1 MQYTA
6 EYLDSQ
12 RETAQSMQPARSLQV
27 MARLA
32 ISQLHQLIPCRQAS
46 LIKFDRQAGAATIL
60 ATYTIG
66 EPPRE
71 KGTRLPLEVL
81 ALAPEIWQ
89 GEVHL
94 TGNLLNLSN
103 PSRAL
108 QALQAE
114 GVRCYLS
121 VPIVGHPEDFRPAKA
136 PILGCLNI
144 GADTPDAFT
153 PEHIHWACEVASMMA
168 VAIGQA
174 VLYQQAQHQVNE
186 LEQHLAE
193 RTAVE
198 TELISSVQAA
208 DEQLQQKAKE
218 QQQLEAAVRRQAQKE
233 RLSATIS
240 QQSRHASNLRE
251 TLNTAA
257 SEVREA
263 LQADRVLI
271 YRFAEDW
278 SGSMVVESLA
288 SGWISMLGFSLREP
302 CLSSEQYLRRYQ
314 RGRFQAIE
322 DTSTVNL
329 EPAHFELL
337 EFFGIKSQLIV
348 PLLVGEELRINA
360 AQKTLDSQPSNSPSK
375 LWGLLIAHQCE
386 SSRQWQPFEIDLLT
400 SVTTQLEIAIQQS
413 RLCEKVRQL
422 NADLV
427 RQVEDCNEQLQQVLE
442 FEAMLQRITDK
453 ACDSLDETQI
463 LQTAVKELAEVL
475 GVEECSSAVYSA
487 DRTTVTLCHH
497 HSTSPPS
504 SLRSRPMADFPQV
517 YCQLLQGKEFQFCQA
532 GSNNSQGNS
541 AILACPISHGDEV
554 LGDLWLFKQPEDN
567 FNALE
572 IRLVQLVT
580 HHCAI
585 ALRQARLY
593 QSAQSQV
600 TELAKLNELKDDFL
614 STVSHE
620 LRTPLSNMKMAIQML
635 AISLNQE
642 TGFFAELTKPEAERS
657 KLARYFQIVRNECE
671 REIHLINDLLELQQ
685 LDAGSQTWAP
695 AIIQLQRLIPQ
706 IVEPF
711 EDQTRNCQQVLQLE
725 MSPDLP
731 DLFGDPSILKRVLAE
746 LLTNACKY
754 TPAGEQ
760 ITVEVAAVG
769 DRVQFSVT
777 NSGAEI
783 PPEELNNIFK
793 KFYRIPKADRWQQGG
808 TGLGL
813 AVVHKLTE
821 RLGGTIQVK
830 SEAGQTCFT
839 VDLPINGPSQTS

>member
-6 EYLDSQ
+6 EYLESQ
-12 RETAQSMQPARSLQV
+12 QETAQSMQPARSLQI
-27 MARLA
+27 MARLGL
-32 ISQLHQLIPCRQAS
+32 SQLQQLLPCRQAS
-46 LIKFDRQAGAATIL
+46 LVKFDREAGAATIL
-60 ATYTIG
+60 ATYTLG

-71 KGTRLPLEVL
+71 KATRLPLEVL
-81 ALAPEIWQ
+81 ALSPEIWQ

-94 TGNLLNLSN
+94 TGNLLNLSK
-103 PSRAL
+103 PSRAF

-121 VPIVGHPEDFRPAKA
+121 VPILGHPEGSRPAKA

-144 GADTPDAFT
+144 GADTADAFT
-153 PEHIHWACEVASMMA
+153 PEHIHWACEVASMVA

-174 VLYQQAQHQVNE
+174 VLCQQAQHQVNE
-186 LEQHLAE
+186 LEHRLAE
-193 RTAVE
+193 RKAVE
-198 TELISSVQAA
+198 TELISSVQATE
-208 DEQLQQKAKE
+208 EQLQQKAKE
-218 QQQLEAAVRRQAQKE
+218 RQQLEAVVRRQAQKE

-240 QQSRHASNLRE
+240 QQIRHSSNLWE

-278 SGSMVVESLA
+278 SGSIVVESLA
-288 SGWISMLGFSLREP
+288 SGWIPMLGFSLREP
-302 CLSSEQYLRRYQ
+302 CLSSDQYLRRYR
-314 RGRFQAIE
+314 RGRFQAID
-322 DTSTVNL
+322 DTNTVNL
-329 EPAHFELL
+329 EPAHLELL

-348 PLLVGEELRINA
+348 PLLVGEELGIH
-360 AQKTLDSQPSNSPSK
+360 AQKTLDSQPSTSPSK

-386 SSRQWQPFEIDLLT
+386 NSRQWQPFEIDLLT
-400 SVTTQLEIAIQQS
+400 SVTAQLEIAIQQS

-427 RQVEDCNEQLQQVLE
+427 RQVEDFNEKLQQVLE

-463 LQTAVKELAEVL
+463 LQTAVQELAEVL
-475 GVEECSSAVYSA
+475 GIEECSSAVYSA
-487 DRTTVTLCHH
+487 DRTTVTLCHE
-497 HSTSPPS
+497 HSTSSPS
-504 SLRSRPMADFPQV
+504 SPRSRPMADFPEV

-532 GSNNSQGNS
+532 GSNNSQENA

-567 FNALE
+567 FNDLE

-711 EDQTRNCQQVLQLE
+711 EDQTRNCQQVLQLK
-725 MSPDLP
+725 MAPDLP

-760 ITVEVAAVG
+760 ITVEVATVG
-769 DRVQFSVT
+769 ERVQFSVT

-813 AVVHKLTE
+813 AVVQKLTE
-821 RLGGTIQVK
+821 RMGGTIQVK
-830 SEAGQTCFT
+830 SEPGQTCFT
-839 VDLPINGPSQTS
+839 VDLPTHKPSQIS